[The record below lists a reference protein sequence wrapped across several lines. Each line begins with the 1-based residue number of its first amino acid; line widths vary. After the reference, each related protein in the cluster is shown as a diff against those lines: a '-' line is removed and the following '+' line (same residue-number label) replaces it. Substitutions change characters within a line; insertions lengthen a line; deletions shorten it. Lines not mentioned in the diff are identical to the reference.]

1 MNDVLPQYKGP
12 GGDFTVADYNALVRA
27 IRRATPVQ
35 GPGTRVTRSEG
46 GSVIS
51 VPERRF
57 APVRVSED
65 ALYPFKLSVVNAATT
80 QNPSYRYLV
89 YIPSGA
95 LYCSGVE
102 GSCVNQLYGSDG
114 WRRISIDTE
123 GAFAQDSTEYPIYLV
138 GRFAYATEEHK
149 EVVSATY
156 VITTNPDPRYV
167 SALGDYDSENAFR
180 YYACKIGTMTQKGA
194 SSQLVCGSIVFM
206 APAEGGE
213 GGGGG
218 TQAAFEVRKTAN
230 GRFIV
235 YLPPGC
241 LAYKNVSV
249 GGTASLNA
257 PYTIVDADRELF
269 TVEDESSWY
278 LVANGY
284 NGATGGDIHLQ
295 AAYSSGSVT
304 FAVVFGSSRVD
315 GVGSNAGT
323 GTDED
328 NYQSTL
334 IAKVSSGEAH
344 QVVHSAVRFYGIHG
358 TLSSSDRQQLK
369 DELEEEVEQ
378 AVEDAQAAATEAA
391 GSASA
396 AASSATAAAG
406 SATSAA
412 GSATAAAGSATSAA
426 TSATNAAGSA
436 TAAAGSATDAA
447 GSASDAAGSASDAA
461 DSASAASSSA
471 TAAAG
476 SATSAANAATAAG
489 ASASAAAGSATA
501 AAGSASTASSKASEA
516 AGSAADAADSASD
529 AASSASDA
537 ADSASDA
544 ASSATTASGAATSA
558 AGSASAAARSA
569 SSASSSASSANTSA
583 QAATTAALNANSSA
597 SDAANSATAADG
609 SASDAAGS
617 ASDAAGSAS
626 DAAQSA
632 ADAAQSAQDAA
643 NAVSAEA
650 IADAV
655 EDAIEALQQNGTIP
669 TLAPSGVFSDSCYS
683 STELGTT
690 GTIDGG

>member
-27 IRRATPVQ
+27 IRRATPIQ
-35 GPGTRVTRSEG
+35 GPGTRITRSEG

-57 APVRVSED
+57 APVQVSD
-65 ALYPFKLSVVNAATT
+65 DTLYPFKLSVVNAGTT
-80 QNPSYRYLV
+80 QSPSYRYLV
-89 YIPSGA
+89 YVPSGS

-114 WRRISIDTE
+114 WRRISIDTT

-138 GRFAYATEEHK
+138 GKFAYATEEHK
-149 EVVSATY
+149 EVISATY

-167 SALGDYDSENAFR
+167 SALGDYDSDNAFR
-180 YYACKIGTMTQKGA
+180 YYSCKIGTMTQKGA

-249 GGTASLNA
+249 GGTASLNTS
-257 PYTIVDADRELF
+257 YTIVDADRELF
-269 TVEDESSWY
+269 TVKDENSWY

-284 NGATGGDIHLQ
+284 NGATSGDIYLQ

-304 FAVVFGSSRVD
+304 FAVVFGASRVD

-334 IAKVSSGEAH
+334 IALVSSGKAH
-344 QVVHSAVRFYGIHG
+344 QVVHSAVRFYGIHS
-358 TLSSSDRQQLK
+358 TLSSSEKQQLK
-369 DELEEEVEQ
+369 EEIEDEIDDDLQQ
-378 AVEDAQAAATEAA
+378 AVSDAEDA
-391 GSASA
+391 ASE

-406 SATSAA
+406 SATAAA
-412 GSATAAAGSATSAA
+412 GSATTAAGSATSAA
-426 TSATNAAGSA
+426 TSATNASNSA
-436 TAAAGSATDAA
+436 TAAA
-447 GSASDAAGSASDAA
+447 
-461 DSASAASSSA
+461 SSE

-476 SATSAANAATAAG
+476 SATSAANAA
-489 ASASAAAGSATA
+489 AAAGSSATAAANSATA
-501 AAGSASTASSKASEA
+501 AAGSATTASNKASEA
-516 AGSAADAADSASD
+516 AGSATDAANSASD

-537 ADSASDA
+537 ADSATDA

-558 AGSASAAARSA
+558 AGSATAAAQSA
-569 SSASSSASSANTSA
+569 SSASGSASAANTSA
-583 QAATTAALNANSSA
+583 QAAATAALNANSSA
-597 SDAANSATAADG
+597 SDAAGSATAAAG

-626 DAAQSA
+626 DAANA
-632 ADAAQSAQDAA
+632 AKSAQDAA
-643 NAVSAEA
+643 DAVSPEA

-655 EDAIEALQQNGTIP
+655 DNAIEALQQNGTVP
-669 TLAPSGVFSDSCYS
+669 TLADSGVYSDSCYN
-683 STELGTT
+683 STELGTM
-690 GTIDGG
+690 GTIE

>member
-27 IRRATPVQ
+27 IRRATPIQ

-46 GSVIS
+46 GAVIS

-57 APVRVSED
+57 APVQVSD
-65 ALYPFKLSVVNAATT
+65 DTLYPFKLSVVNAGTT
-80 QNPSYRYLV
+80 QSPAYRYLV
-89 YIPSGA
+89 YVPSGS

-114 WRRISIDTE
+114 WRRISIDTT
-123 GAFAQDSTEYPIYLV
+123 GAFSQDSTEYPIYLV
-138 GRFAYATEEHK
+138 GKFAYATEEHK
-149 EVVSATY
+149 EVISATY

-167 SALGDYDSENAFR
+167 SALGDYDSDNAFR
-180 YYACKIGTMTQKGA
+180 YYSCKIGTMTQKGA

-218 TQAAFEVRKTAN
+218 TQAAFEIHKTAS
-230 GRFIV
+230 GHFIV

-241 LAYKNVSV
+241 LSYKNVSV
-249 GGTASLNA
+249 GGAASLNHSGGGA
-257 PYTIVDADRELF
+257 YTFTDADRELF
-269 TVEDESSWY
+269 TVEDESYWY
-278 LVANGY
+278 YVANGY
-284 NGATGGDIHLQ
+284 NGATSGDIYLQ
-295 AAYSSGSVT
+295 AAYSSGSVS
-304 FAVVFGSSRVD
+304 FAVVFGASRVD

-334 IAKVSSGEAH
+334 IAKVSSGKAY

-369 DELEEEVEQ
+369 EEIEDEIDDDLQQ
-378 AVEDAQAAATEAA
+378 AVSDAEEA
-391 GSASA
+391 
-396 AASSATAAAG
+396 ATAAA
-406 SATSAA
+406 S
-412 GSATAAAGSATSAA
+412 SATAAAGSATSAA
-426 TSATNAAGSA
+426 TSATNAAGSATSAATSATNASNSA

-461 DSASAASSSA
+461 DSASDAASSA

-489 ASASAAAGSATA
+489 ASATAAANSATA
-501 AAGSASTASSKASEA
+501 AAGSATTASNKASEA
-516 AGSAADAADSASD
+516 AGSATDAANSASD

-558 AGSASAAARSA
+558 AGSATAAAQSA
-569 SSASSSASSANTSA
+569 SSASGSASSANTSA

-597 SDAANSATAADG
+597 SDAAGSATAAAG

-632 ADAAQSAQDAA
+632 SDAAQSAQNAA
-643 NAVSAEA
+643 DAVSPEA

-655 EDAIEALQQNGTIP
+655 DDAIEALQQNGTIP
-669 TLAPSGVFSDSCYS
+669 TLASSGTYSDSCYN
-683 STELGTT
+683 STELGT
-690 GTIDGG
+690 GSIE

>member
-156 VITTNPDPRYV
+156 VITTNSDPRYV

-412 GSATAAAGSATSAA
+412 GSATAAAGSAT
-426 TSATNAAGSA
+426 
-436 TAAAGSATDAA
+436 DAA

-461 DSASAASSSA
+461 DSASAAASIA

-489 ASASAAAGSATA
+489 ASAAAAAGSATA
-501 AAGSASTASSKASEA
+501 AAGSAATASSKATAA
-516 AGSAADAADSASD
+516 AGSASD
-529 AASSASDA
+529 AAGSASDA
-537 ADSASDA
+537 AGSASDAAQSAQDAAQSASDA